1 MSKEK
6 IAFII
11 NPKSG
16 LHIRQNIAETIES
29 LFSPKLFDLE
39 IYFTKHAGD
48 ATTAARGFQIDGFKR
63 VVAVGGDGTVNE
75 VARGLVGTR
84 TAMGIIPFGSGN
96 GLARHLNIPLRA
108 EDAIFRIMRNKQ
120 LAIDYGIYNH
130 KPFFCT
136 AGVGFDALISHRFAT
151 KKVRGIASYIHEII
165 TQYTQYE
172 RKYYRIRL
180 DNRVIERRAVLVT
193 VANASQWGNNAIVA
207 PQANICD
214 GKLDVVIITEIPPL
228 MVPEVALM
236 MFTGNF
242 NHCRL
247 VESYQCHSISI
258 ECEET
263 DYTHYDGEAAE
274 ITSHLDF
281 HTVHKGLKVIL

>member
-16 LHIRQNIAETIES
+16 LHIRKNVAQSIES
-29 LFSPKLFDLE
+29 LVNPKLFDVE
-39 IYFTKHAGD
+39 IYFTKQAGD
-48 ATTAARGFQIDGFKR
+48 ATVAARGYQVDGFER

-96 GLARHLNIPLRA
+96 GLARHLNIPLSV
-108 EDAIFRIMRNKQ
+108 EDAIFRILRNNRLQ
-120 LAIDYGIYNH
+120 IDYGIYNH

-136 AGVGFDALISHRFAT
+136 AGVGFDALISHRFSA
-151 KKVRGIASYIHEII
+151 KKIRGIASYIQEII
-165 TQYTQYE
+165 TQYALYE
-172 RKYYRIRL
+172 RKYYRIHL
-180 DNRVIERRAVLVT
+180 DHKVIERRAVLVT

-247 VESYQCHSISI
+247 VESYQCRRVSI
-258 ECEET
+258 ECEES
-263 DYTHYDGEAAE
+263 DYSHFDGEAAE
-274 ITSHLDF
+274 ITNQLHF

>member
-1 MSKEK
+1 MAKEK

-16 LHIRQNIAETIES
+16 LHIRQNVAATIES
-29 LFSPKLFDLE
+29 LFSKTLFDIQ
-39 IYFTKHAGD
+39 IYFTKKAGD
-48 ATTAARGFQIDGFKR
+48 ATFAARGFQVEGFDR
-63 VVAVGGDGTVNE
+63 VIAVGGDGTVNE
-75 VARGLVGTR
+75 VARGLVGTH
-84 TAMGIIPFGSGN
+84 TALGIIPFGSGN
-96 GLARHLNIPLRA
+96 GLARHLNIPLKV
-108 EDAIFRIMRNKQ
+108 EDAIFCIMRNKR

-151 KKVRGIASYIHEII
+151 KKVRGVASYIQEII
-165 TQYTQYE
+165 TQFALYE
-172 RKYYRIRL
+172 RKYYRITL
-180 DNRVIERRAVLVT
+180 DHKVIERRAVLVT
-193 VANASQWGNNAIVA
+193 IANGSQWGNNAIIA

-242 NHCRL
+242 NLCRL
-247 VESYQCHSISI
+247 VESYQCSSVKI
-258 ECEET
+258 ECEEA
-263 DYTHYDGEAAE
+263 DYTHFDGEAAE
-274 ITSHLDF
+274 ITTQLDF
-281 HTVHKGLKVIL
+281 HTVHKGLTVIL